1 MESEVDPTPR
11 PPTATRQLPVEQVPR
26 APARLY
32 TAEPTVA
39 QQSAE
44 LLRADTADPVQ
55 QAPRPAGQRRARV
68 DTADPLDQ
76 PGPAQAV
83 QLLRLEVRLE
93 DIAEQLEAP
102 PPQARLVHRAVQQ
115 ARLARGMVTPHPEPG
130 HPRKPVAGPALQPRD
145 PNLLGQPVLGLPG
158 TQRSPAET
166 NTRSCELRP

>member
-1 MESEVDPTPR
+1 MESELDPTPR

-26 APARLY
+26 APARLD

-55 QAPRPAGQRRARV
+55 QAPRPVGQRRARV

-102 PPQARLVHRAVQQ
+102 PLQARLVHRAVQQ